1 MRSQLGWLH
10 AHNLPR
16 AAIHAVQTDLL
27 LSAVSSAVSSR
38 ACLWHRQQ
46 MSLAIQKLAR
56 RSEFPFL
63 WCKRK
68 QRKMLL
74 KICDKSSSPCFNTPP
89 KNIHLAA
96 SQHWKELQQP

>member
-1 MRSQLGWLH
+1 MGSQLGWLH

-46 MSLAIQKLAR
+46 MSLAIQKLA
-56 RSEFPFL
+56 
-63 WCKRK
+63 
-68 QRKMLL
+68 
-74 KICDKSSSPCFNTPP
+74 
-89 KNIHLAA
+89 
-96 SQHWKELQQP
+96 